1 MNNREERLEA
11 IRRELQNQNE
21 TWRRASEALSR
32 AGDILIAVPGEMLEA
47 LGAPAPTTP
56 ALPGIPGIRA

>member
-1 MNNREERLEA
+1 MTKREERLEA

-21 TWRRASEALSR
+21 MWRRASEALSL

-47 LGAPAPTTP
+47 LGAPIPTTP
-56 ALPGIPGIRA
+56 APAGTPGIRA

>member
-1 MNNREERLEA
+1 MTNREERLAA

-21 TWRRASEALSR
+21 AWQRASEALSR

-56 ALPGIPGIRA
+56 VLAGTPGIRA